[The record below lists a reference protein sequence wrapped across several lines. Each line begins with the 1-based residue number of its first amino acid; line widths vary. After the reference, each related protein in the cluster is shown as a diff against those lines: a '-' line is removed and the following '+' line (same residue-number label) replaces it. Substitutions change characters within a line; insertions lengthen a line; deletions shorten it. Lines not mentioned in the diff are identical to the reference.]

1 MGMKKIL
8 IVALCASSF
17 LTACTKTEINSAIE
31 AGKQSVKQR
40 AADAAAETLRQAVI
54 EQGTKR
60 GLVPSS
66 LVLIKEVAG
75 TLPSIAIS
83 YVDVDAN
90 DAADTGSV
98 TVTAFGMSSC
108 LTLPTAVTGGSV
120 SSGACK

>member
-1 MGMKKIL
+1 MGMKKPI
-8 IVALCASSF
+8 ITALCASSF
-17 LTACTKTEINSAIE
+17 LTACTTTEIGSALE
-31 AGKQSVKQR
+31 AGKQNVKQR

-60 GLVPSS
+60 GLAPSS

-75 TLPSIAIS
+75 TLPSLAIS

-90 DAADTGSV
+90 DAADTGSI

-108 LTLPTAVTGGSV
+108 LTLPTTSSDGSV
-120 SSGACK
+120 ASGACR